1 MMSLVGLDGVCAG
14 YGSQQILD
22 HINVHIEAGEL
33 IVLMGANGCGKTTLV
48 RVLAGLKHPTGGTIT
63 HRHALRKNGTPPI
76 GLAVP
81 PDALPAG
88 LTGFHAI
95 DLVKSALKTDAI
107 QCALDYADR
116 VGLSPRL
123 DHSISGYS
131 TGTKQKLAITLAL
144 IGDSPLLLL
153 DESLNGLDL
162 PSVGYTLE
170 YLKTLTQTTR
180 QSVLL
185 VTHNIDLAQLYAQ
198 RVWLLD
204 AGTLAREWT
213 QEELN
218 QMQADGR
225 LISRQMLDYFQGA
238 K

>member
-1 MMSLVGLDGVCAG
+1 MSLVRLDAVCAG
-14 YGSQQILD
+14 YGSQQVLD
-22 HINVHIEAGEL
+22 NISVQIEAGEL

-48 RVLAGLKHPTGGTIT
+48 RVLAGLKRPTGGTIT

-81 PDALPAG
+81 PEALPHG
-88 LTGFHAI
+88 LTGFHAF
-95 DLVKSALKTDAI
+95 DLVKSALKTRTT
-107 QCALDYADR
+107 QRALEYADK
-116 VGLSPRL
+116 VELSPRL

-162 PSVGYTLE
+162 PSVGHTLE
-170 YLKTLTQTTR
+170 YLKTLTQNTG

-204 AGTLAREWT
+204 AGKLAREWA

-218 QMQADGR
+218 QMQADGV
-225 LISRQMLDYFQGA
+225 LISRQVLDYFQGA